1 MEKAFWL
8 KKWQSNEIGFHN
20 PEAHGLLVK
29 YFGRLA
35 LKPGSRVF
43 VPLCGKT
50 LDIGWLLE
58 QGCSVCGA
66 ELSEDAVIQ
75 LFEQLAI
82 EPEVEEAGALRRYSG
97 PAIDVFVGD
106 IFQLASESLGPVDAI
121 YDRAALVAL
130 PEGMRHQYTQHLIR
144 LTNAAAQL
152 LITFEYDQQR
162 MPGPPFCVSD
172 REVEEHY
179 SGDYRLALLESVDV
193 PGGLKGKCP
202 AQEKVWL
209 LKERVNRD

>member
-8 KKWQSNEIGFHN
+8 NKWLSNEIGFHN

-29 YFGRLA
+29 YFGQ
-35 LKPGSRVF
+35 LKLTPGSRVF

-50 LDIGWLLE
+50 LDIGWLLK
-58 QGCSVCGA
+58 QGFSVCGA

-75 LFEQLAI
+75 LFEELAV
-82 EPEVEEAGALRRYSG
+82 EPEIVEVGPLRRYG
-97 PAIDVFVGD
+97 NECIDIYVGD
-106 IFQLASESLGPVDAI
+106 IFHLSREDLGPVDAI

-130 PEGMRHQYTQHLIR
+130 PEAMRHQYTQHLIH
-144 LTNAAAQL
+144 LTDTAAQL
-152 LITFEYDQQR
+152 LITFDYDQQR

-172 REVEEHY
+172 QEVAQHY
-179 SGDYRLALLESVDV
+179 AADYQLVLVDSVEV

-209 LKERVNRD
+209 LKGK

>member
-8 KKWQSNEIGFHN
+8 NKWQSNEIGFHN

-29 YFGRLA
+29 YFRRLELA
-35 LKPGSRVF
+35 PGSRVF

-97 PAIDVFVGD
+97 PGIDIFVGD
-106 IFQLASESLGPVDAI
+106 IFQLAGESLGPVDAI

-130 PEGMRHQYTQHLIR
+130 PEGMRTQYAQHLIAI
-144 LTNAAAQL
+144 TGGAAQL
-152 LITFEYDQQR
+152 LITFDYDQSQ
-162 MPGPPFCVSD
+162 MPGPPFCVNSD
-172 REVEEHY
+172 EVNALY
-179 SGDYRLALLESVDV
+179 SADYTLRLLDAVDV
-193 PGGLKGKCP
+193 PGGLKGKCT
-202 AQEKVWL
+202 ANEVIWVLQTA
-209 LKERVNRD
+209 